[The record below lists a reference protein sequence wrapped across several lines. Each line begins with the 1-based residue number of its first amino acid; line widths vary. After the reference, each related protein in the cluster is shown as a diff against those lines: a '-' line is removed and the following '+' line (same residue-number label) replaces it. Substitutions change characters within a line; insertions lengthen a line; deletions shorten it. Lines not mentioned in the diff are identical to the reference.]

1 MLKNLTPHE
10 VKIFKLNGTAP
21 DLDVVIEA
29 NEGMVA
35 RVSCEY
41 IKVDKKVDGIDLYRT
56 VFGEVTGLPD
66 YSEGVYLLVSTM
78 VREAL
83 PLRSDLV
90 SPGQLL
96 RDDDGNVIG
105 CLGLVG
111 NFNN

>member
-10 VKIFKLNGTAP
+10 VKIFKLNGTTP

-29 NEGMVA
+29 GGAVA

-41 IKVDKKVDGIDLYRT
+41 IKVDKKVNGIDLYRP
-56 VFGEVTGLPD
+56 VFGEVTGLPE
-66 YSEGVYLLVSTM
+66 YSDGVYLLVSAM

-83 PLRSDLV
+83 PLRKDLV

>member
-10 VKIFKLNGTAP
+10 VCIYKLNGVTP
-21 DLDVVIEA
+21 DLDLVIEA
-29 NEGMVA
+29 GEEVA

-41 IKVDKKVDGIDLYRT
+41 MKVDKTVEGVNLYRP

-66 YSEGVYLLVSTM
+66 YEEGVYLLVSTM

-96 RDDDGNVIG
+96 RNDKGEVIG

>member
-10 VKIFKLNGTAP
+10 VKIYKLVGTVP
-21 DLDVVIEA
+21 DLDLVIEA
-29 NEGMVA
+29 GEEIA

-41 IKVDKKVDGIDLYRT
+41 VKVDKKVEGVDMYRT
-56 VFGEVTGLPD
+56 VFGEVTGLPE

-83 PLRSDLV
+83 PLRKDLV

-96 RDDDGNVIG
+96 RNDEGQVIG

-111 NFNN
+111 NFSN

>member
-10 VKIFKLNGTAP
+10 VKIFKLVGTVP
-21 DLDVVIEA
+21 DLDLVIEA
-29 NEGMVA
+29 EEEVA
-35 RVSCEY
+35 RVNCEY
-41 IKVDKKVDGIDLYRT
+41 VKVDKKVDGIDLYRP
-56 VFGEVTGLPD
+56 VFGEVTGLPEYEKD
-66 YSEGVYLLVSTM
+66 VYLLVSTM

-111 NFNN
+111 NFSN

>member
-10 VKIFKLNGTAP
+10 VKIFKLVGTVP
-21 DLDVVIEA
+21 DLDLVIE
-29 NEGMVA
+29 EEEEVA
-35 RVSCEY
+35 RVNCEY
-41 IKVDKKVDGIDLYRT
+41 VKVDKKVEGVDMYRT
-56 VFGEVTGLPD
+56 VFGEVTGLPA
-66 YSEGVYLLVSTM
+66 YEEGVYLLVSAM

-111 NFNN
+111 NFSN

>member
-1 MLKNLTPHE
+1 MLKNLTPHD
-10 VKIFKLNGTAP
+10 VCIFKLNGTVP

-29 NEGMVA
+29 GEEVA

-41 IKVDKKVDGIDLYRT
+41 IKVDKKVDGIDLYRP
-56 VFGEVTGLPD
+56 VFGEVTGLPE
-66 YSEGVYLLVSTM
+66 YSEGVYLLVSAM

-83 PLRSDLV
+83 PLRKDLV

-96 RDDDGNVIG
+96 RNDKGEVIG

>member
-10 VKIFKLNGTAP
+10 VKIFKLNGTVP

-29 NEGMVA
+29 SDLVA

-41 IKVDKKVDGIDLYRT
+41 IKVDKKVDGIDLYRP
-56 VFGEVTGLPD
+56 VFGEVTGLPACE
-66 YSEGVYLLVSTM
+66 EGTYLLVSAM

-83 PLRSDLV
+83 PLRKDLV

-111 NFNN
+111 NFSN

>member
-1 MLKNLTPHE
+1 MLKNLIPHE
-10 VKIFKLNGTAP
+10 VKIYKLNGTAC
-21 DLDVVIEA
+21 DLDVVIE
-29 NEGMVA
+29 GSDLVA

-41 IKVDKKVDGIDLYRT
+41 IKVDKKVDGIDLYRP
-56 VFGEVTGLPD
+56 VFGEVTGLPE

-83 PLRSDLV
+83 PLRKDLV

-96 RDDDGNVIG
+96 RNDEGQVIG

>member
-10 VKIFKLNGTAP
+10 VKIFKLNGVTP

-29 NEGMVA
+29 GEEVA

-56 VFGEVTGLPD
+56 VFGEVTGLPA
-66 YSEGVYLLVSTM
+66 YEEGVYLLVSTM

-96 RDDDGNVIG
+96 RDDNGNVIG

-111 NFNN
+111 NFSN

>member
-1 MLKNLTPHE
+1 MLKNLTPHK
-10 VKIFKLNGTAP
+10 VCIYKLNGVTP
-21 DLDVVIEA
+21 DLDLVIEA
-29 NEGMVA
+29 GEEAA

-41 IKVDKKVDGIDLYRT
+41 MKVDKKVDGIDLYRP
-56 VFGEVTGLPD
+56 VFGEVTGLPE
-66 YSEGVYLLVSTM
+66 YSEVVYLLVSAM

-96 RDDDGNVIG
+96 RNDEGQVIG

-111 NFNN
+111 NFSN

>member
-10 VKIFKLNGTAP
+10 VKIYKLNGTTP

-29 NEGMVA
+29 GETIA

-41 IKVDKKVDGIDLYRT
+41 IKVDKKVDGIDLYRP
-56 VFGEVTGLPD
+56 VFGEVTGLPEYEKD
-66 YSEGVYLLVSTM
+66 VYLLVSTM

-111 NFNN
+111 NFSN

>member
-10 VKIFKLNGTAP
+10 VCIYKLNGVTP
-21 DLDVVIEA
+21 VLDVVIEA
-29 NEGMVA
+29 GETIA

-41 IKVDKKVDGIDLYRT
+41 IKVDKKVDGIDLYRP
-56 VFGEVTGLPD
+56 VFGEVTGLPE
-66 YSEGVYLLVSTM
+66 YSEGVYLLVSAM

-83 PLRSDLV
+83 PLRKDLV

-96 RDDDGNVIG
+96 RNDEGQVIG

>member
-10 VKIFKLNGTAP
+10 VKIYKLNGTTP

-29 NEGMVA
+29 GETIA

-41 IKVDKKVDGIDLYRT
+41 IKVDKKVDGIDLYRP
-56 VFGEVTGLPD
+56 VFGEVTGLPEYEKD
-66 YSEGVYLLVSTM
+66 VYLLVSTM

-83 PLRSDLV
+83 PLRKDLV
-90 SPGQLL
+90 SPAQLL
-96 RDDDGNVIG
+96 RNDEGQLIG

-111 NFNN
+111 NFSN